1 MIQKTEEKDSQNTK
15 QVYVLIP
22 AYEPEETLVR
32 LLREL
37 GDKTNYRVVVINDGS
52 SEQCQ
57 EIFRQAAAYATVL
70 THPINQGKGCAIKTG
85 LKYLREQ
92 YKDGVVL
99 TMDADG
105 QHKVDDA
112 MGVAE
117 QAKET
122 PQVLVTGSRQFV
134 GKIPLRSRVGNSLT
148 KDVFSIATGI
158 RMQDTQTGL
167 RAFDLS
173 LIPYMLAV
181 KGDRYEYEMNVLLDC
196 SRSHIPIREVPIET
210 VYAKHN
216 PTSHFKVIRDSYRIY
231 KEILRFSFSSLIG
244 FAIDFLLYSIMIV
257 FTRGLVWSVP
267 IANVTARVISAGV
280 NYYINKKYV
289 FQNQESVV
297 KTAFMYAVLA
307 MGILCVNTLLLQFFV
322 GYLIHNKWISKLLTE
337 LVLFAASWRIQRLV
351 VFKKKTFGGAR

>member
-1 MIQKTEEKDSQNTK
+1 
-15 QVYVLIP
+15 
-22 AYEPEETLVR
+22 
-32 LLREL
+32 
-37 GDKTNYRVVVINDGS
+37 
-52 SEQCQ
+52 
-57 EIFRQAAAYATVL
+57 
-70 THPINQGKGCAIKTG
+70 
-85 LKYLREQ
+85 
-92 YKDGVVL
+92 KDGVVL

-307 MGILCVNTLLLQFFV
+307 MGILCVDTLLLQFFV